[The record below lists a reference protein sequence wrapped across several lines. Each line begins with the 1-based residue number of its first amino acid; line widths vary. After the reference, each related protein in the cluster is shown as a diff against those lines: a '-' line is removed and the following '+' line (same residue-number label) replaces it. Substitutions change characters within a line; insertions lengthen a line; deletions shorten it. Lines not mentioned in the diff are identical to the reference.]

1 MQSQDPDQYK
11 NLMLAVVLSLAVLV
25 AWEIFYAK
33 PQEEARRRAQEH
45 SQQRSPP
52 EAKPGSSTGST
63 PPGTAPQGAIPSASP
78 AAAVQLTREEA
89 IATSAR
95 IPVETPSLRGSIALK
110 GGRIDDL
117 VLVKYHETVDPKS

>member
-33 PQEEARRRAQEH
+33 PQEEARRRAQEQ
-45 SQQRSPP
+45 SQQITPP
-52 EAKPGSSTGST
+52 ETKPGSETGIT
-63 PPGTAPQGAIPSASP
+63 APGTAPRGTVPAASP
-78 AAAVQLTREEA
+78 AAAVQLSREEA
-89 IATSAR
+89 IAASAR

-110 GGRIDDL
+110 SGRIDDL
-117 VLVKYHETVDPKS
+117 VLVKYHE